1 MLIDPNMNVTIQNF
15 NNKKDKYP
23 EFQQQIK
30 TLQQK
35 FPSVLED
42 FKKAYISYQSNPTT
56 LTNYNEKTQKIKD
69 IFSQIFIIDNN
80 IQKETDD
87 INSVISKL
95 NASMKTYKSSNA
107 DLEKKYQDVSG
118 VVHGSNVMSSD
129 YNKMYYNDF
138 LNNLIMIIGSI
149 ILFWIIVR
157 ILFPVI
163 AKKNVTGVQTKTVYK
178 YPYGFKS
185 FFSKLYPSYPSYRS
199 YPSYPSY
206 PNYLR
211 RYI

>member
-1 MLIDPNMNVTIQNF
+1 MLIDPNMNVIIQNF

-35 FPSVLED
+35 FSSVLED

-56 LTNYNEKTQKIKD
+56 LTNYNEKTQAIKAV
-69 IFSQIFIIDNN
+69 FSQMFIIDNN

-95 NASMKTYKSSNA
+95 NASMEIYKSSNS

-118 VVHGSNVMSSD
+118 VIHGSNIMISD
-129 YNKMYYNDF
+129 YDKMYYDDF
-138 LNNLIMIIGSI
+138 LNNLIMIIGTI

-163 AKKNVTGVQTKTVYK
+163 AKKNISGVQTKTVYK

-185 FFSKLYPSYPSYRS
+185 LFSNLYPSYRS

-211 RYI
+211 RYV

>member
-1 MLIDPNMNVTIQNF
+1 MVIQNL

-23 EFQQQIK
+23 EYQQQIK
-30 TLQQK
+30 SLQQK
-35 FPSVLED
+35 LPPVLED
-42 FKKAYISYQSNPTT
+42 FKKAYISYQSDPTT
-56 LTNYNEKTQKIKD
+56 LKNYTEKTQQIKD

-80 IQKETDD
+80 IQKEEESINND
-87 INSVISKL
+87 ISQL

-107 DLEKKYQDVSG
+107 DLEKKYQDVVG
-118 VVHGSNVMSSD
+118 VINGSNVMSSD

-138 LNNLIMIIGSI
+138 LNNLIMVVGCIV
-149 ILFWIIVR
+149 LFWIIIT
-157 ILFPVI
+157 ILFPTI
-163 AKKNVTGVQTKTVYK
+163 SKKYTSSVQTKTIYK

-185 FFSKLYPSYPSYRS
+185 LFSNLYSPYYRANSYPSYYNKA
-199 YPSYPSY
+199 YPSYY

>member
-1 MLIDPNMNVTIQNF
+1 MLIDPNMNVIIQNF

-35 FPSVLED
+35 FSSVLED

-56 LTNYNEKTQKIKD
+56 LTNYNEKTQAIKAV
-69 IFSQIFIIDNN
+69 FSQIFIIDNN

-95 NASMKTYKSSNA
+95 NASMEIYKSSNS

-118 VVHGSNVMSSD
+118 VIHGSNIMISD
-129 YNKMYYNDF
+129 YDKMYYDDF
-138 LNNLIMIIGSI
+138 LNNLIMIIGTI

-163 AKKNVTGVQTKTVYK
+163 AKKNISGVQTKTVYK

-185 FFSKLYPSYPSYRS
+185 LFSNLYPSYRS

-211 RYI
+211 RYV